1 VATVPRDIG
10 RALAQPKAPS
20 LGERPLLVVNKSTV
34 PVGSGDY
41 VSMLIREG
49 LEEADGEYTD
59 VGGTAPFLVASNPEF
74 LREGS
79 AIYDSLFPDR
89 IVVGSGSRE
98 ALEIL
103 RVLYEPV
110 MEQSFSTEL
119 DPRSKVTVPCVSTDL
134 VSAEMIKYASNVF
147 LATKV
152 SFINDYLF
160 SSQGSD

>member
-1 VATVPRDIG
+1 
-10 RALAQPKAPS
+10 
-20 LGERPLLVVNKSTV
+20 
-34 PVGSGDY
+34 
-41 VSMLIREG
+41 
-49 LEEADGEYTD
+49 
-59 VGGTAPFLVASNPEF
+59 
-74 LREGS
+74 
-79 AIYDSLFPDR
+79 
-89 IVVGSGSRE
+89 VVGSGSRE

-119 DPRSKVTVPCVSTDL
+119 DPRSKVTVLCVSTDL